1 MAVVLPGVYCV
12 TKDKPYE
19 VESSYYLDFQIQSA
33 LISIHCL
40 ESKIDISNTLFHS
53 KAEYYHFYTDHLLF
67 SLGQISNRFLF
78 TNKDTEIDRE
88 HKNINRN
95 NFQFTEEK
103 YPILSDK
110 KARNTIEHIDEY
122 DNQTILKLGG
132 VGGSNYIDSDT
143 DTVLATE
150 LRNRRT
156 THIYTLDLI
165 KNELLIFK
173 KNSEVTVDLKELKQ
187 ELLSLQTDVKW
198 LLDMATSMY

>member
-1 MAVVLPGVYCV
+1 MAVVLPGVYCI

-19 VESSYYLDFQIQSA
+19 AESSYYLDFQIQSA
-33 LISIHCL
+33 LISIQYL
-40 ESKIDISNTLFHS
+40 ESKTDISETNFHS
-53 KAEYYHFYTDHLLF
+53 KAEYYHFFTDHLLF
-67 SLGQISNRFLF
+67 SLGQISNRFLI
-78 TNKDTEIDRE
+78 TNKDTEIDKER
-88 HKNINRN
+88 KNINRS

-132 VGGSNYIDSDT
+132 VGGFNYIDSDT
-143 DTVLATE
+143 DTALATE

-165 KNELLIFK
+165 KSELLIFK
-173 KNSEVTVDLKELKQ
+173 NNCELTVNLKELKQ
-187 ELLSLQTDVKW
+187 ELVSLQTDVKW
-198 LLDMATSMY
+198 LLNMATSTY

>member
-1 MAVVLPGVYCV
+1 MAVVLPGMYFE

-19 VESSYYLDFQIQSA
+19 AESSYYLNFQIQSA
-33 LISIHCL
+33 LVAIQYL
-40 ESKIDISNTLFHS
+40 ESNTDISETYFHS

-67 SLGQISNRFLF
+67 SIGQISNRFLF
-78 TNKDTEIDRE
+78 TSNDTKIDKER
-88 HKNINRN
+88 KIINRS

-122 DNQTILKLGG
+122 DNQTILKSGG
-132 VGGSNYIDSDT
+132 VGGFNYIDSDT
-143 DTVLATE
+143 DEVLAAE

-165 KNELLIFK
+165 KSELLILK
-173 KNSEVTVDLKELKQ
+173 SNSEVTVNLKGLKQ
-187 ELLSLQTDVKW
+187 ELVSLQTDVKW
-198 LLDMATSMY
+198 LLNMATSMY